1 MDEIKFLEP
10 LSELFK
16 KLPGVG
22 SKTATRYAYYAVE
35 HFSLEDIEKV
45 CEMLKTTF
53 QTIHKC
59 PICGMYTTQDLCD
72 ICKDSLRDS
81 TKLLVV
87 KDPKDLVSIEK
98 SGQYGGL
105 YHVLG
110 GLVSAIEG
118 ITPDKLNIDSLEERI
133 KQGGI
138 KEVII
143 ATSLTPQGDV
153 TSLYIEKILSKYID
167 VSISRIGYGL
177 PAGSDLEYADE
188 LTIKRALEYRVK
200 KK

>member
-105 YHVLG
+105 HHVLG